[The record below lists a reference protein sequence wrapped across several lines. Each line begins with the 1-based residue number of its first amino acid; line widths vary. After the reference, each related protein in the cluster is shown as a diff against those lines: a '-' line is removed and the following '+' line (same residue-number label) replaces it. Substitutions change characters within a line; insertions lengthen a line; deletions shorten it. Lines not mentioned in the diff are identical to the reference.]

1 MKNARFSELKNNKI
15 IEAFNKLLQTGN
27 LKNTCTYCNTDFAQK
42 ERAKEYLTGGGV
54 SDRAYC
60 CIPE

>member
-1 MKNARFSELKNNKI
+1 MQILHK
-15 IEAFNKLLQTGN
+15 
-27 LKNTCTYCNTDFAQK
+27 K

-54 SDRAYC
+54 SGRAYC